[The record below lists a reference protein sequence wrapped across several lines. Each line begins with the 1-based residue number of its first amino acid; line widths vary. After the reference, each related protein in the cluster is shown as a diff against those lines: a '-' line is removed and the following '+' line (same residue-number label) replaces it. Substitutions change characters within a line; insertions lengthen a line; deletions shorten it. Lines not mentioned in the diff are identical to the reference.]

1 MISCQAVK
9 FNISNR
15 GNGSRKGEVR
25 FTKEL
30 KASTVFI

>member
-9 FNISNR
+9 FNNLTEKIR
-15 GNGSRKGEVR
+15 VGKVEVQ
-25 FTKEL
+25 FTKGL